1 MKIGI
6 GITTRNRSKL
16 LEITLSNICKYWPDY
31 DVKFVISDDST
42 EESVVALN
50 KQLAENFGAEYLN
63 DYQRKGVAGN
73 KNQCLNAL
81 KDCDYLFLFDDDCF
95 PIKQGWCEFL
105 IDAHR
110 QTGIHHFNLLDSSL
124 HYEIRRRQ
132 VGSFCVIE
140 CGNSGGVMMF
150 ITQEVV
156 KRVGAFNKNYG
167 LYGFEHCSYSKRV
180 ELSGLQNGFAGNTTL
195 HDLHGYLFSVDYGQF
210 PVNPNHELY
219 KLTFPDESDKTI
231 LHSSMSRDEVQSSI
245 SKNSSVFISDI
256 SGPIFQ
262 EL

>member
-16 LEITLSNICKYWPDY
+16 LEITLSKIGLFWPDF
-31 DVKFVISDDST
+31 DTKLVVSDDST
-42 EESVVALN
+42 DDSVIACN
-50 KQLAENFGAEYLN
+50 KELADIFGAEYLN

-73 KNQCLNAL
+73 KNQCLKAL
-81 KDCDYLFLFDDDCF
+81 SGCDYIVLFDDDCY
-95 PIKQGWCEFL
+95 PIKEGWCDFL
-105 IDAHR
+105 INAHK

-124 HYEIRRRQ
+124 HYEIRRKQ
-132 VGSFCVIE
+132 VGDFCVVE

-150 ITQEVV
+150 ITQEVI
-156 KRVGAFNKNYG
+156 KKVGAFNKNYG

-180 ELSGLQNGFAGNTTL
+180 ELSGLQNGFSGNTTL
-195 HDLHGYLFSVDYGQF
+195 DNLHSYIFSVDYGQF
-210 PVNPNHELY
+210 PVNPNYELY
-219 KLTFPDESDKTI
+219 RLTFPDDSDKTI

-245 SKNSSVFISDI
+245 SKNSSVYIGDI